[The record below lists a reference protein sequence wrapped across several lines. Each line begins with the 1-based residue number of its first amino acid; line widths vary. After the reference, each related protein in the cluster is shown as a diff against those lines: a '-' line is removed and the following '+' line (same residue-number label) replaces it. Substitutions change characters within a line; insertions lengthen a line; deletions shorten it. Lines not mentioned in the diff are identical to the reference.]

1 MFVHHSLKKCP
12 TKESLGGTAK
22 PVVSSIRQIAGWL
35 RSAAPLLAIA
45 LASAL
50 PTQTRAE
57 PVPDDQP
64 LPLPTYG
71 INLGNTLEPPN
82 GEGTWGPAA
91 TKALIDSFAAE
102 GFNSIRIPC
111 AWDSNAD
118 ETTHQIDP
126 IYMARVK
133 QVVDWSLD
141 AGLYVLINCHWD
153 GGWME
158 NNLETEVNPII
169 DEKMESYWTQIAT
182 EFANYDNHLLFA
194 GGNEPHIES
203 PVIMETLLAYYQT
216 FVDAVR
222 ATGGNNTNRWLVMPS
237 VSPPSWMKTMPTDPT
252 PNRIMVEYHSY
263 MPTLF
268 TLFHDDP
275 PWGPGGAP
283 IDSIYNWGSAYFN
296 NDDPT
301 RNATFYLEDAVD
313 LELQTLADQYVNK
326 GIPVLIGEF
335 GAYQATFLSGT
346 KADYNRASVLYW
358 NNYLAEGAR
367 ARGISP
373 FLWAIHGA
381 TGDIFDWNTGA
392 VRDQGM
398 VDAVTGGMAPP
409 PPNGAPYA
417 VTGLTATGNGV
428 GQIDLSWD
436 AVDGATS
443 YNLYRGAGSGLPAA
457 AQPFATGVTGTS
469 YTDTG
474 LSDGISYYYQV
485 VAVNNSGLSGF
496 TTEAYATTPGVNPD
510 TAQFHFEVDA
520 QRWMT
525 NGGQITSVATSSEKS
540 YAGKQ
545 SLAINFT
552 GTAGGT
558 STLSLDSPI
567 VPNKTSI
574 TFQIWIPEGSTITKV
589 EAWLTDR
596 NWGST
601 QTSFNNLTTGAWNTL
616 TWAVPESSLAPFNSF
631 GLRFITSGAWT
642 GTCYLDSIS
651 WDSQDAPSR
660 PVGLAATSGSN
671 QITLSWTET
680 ATASSYKVRRSTNAA
695 SSFSMIA
702 TANSASYTDSGLDSA
717 TTYHYTVIAVNEFG
731 ESVDSAAVSASP
743 APPIEDWRMDNFGT
757 TENSGDAAD
766 SADPDG
772 DNWTNWQEFIS
783 GTDPNDAS
791 SFLVIEYPTISGNDV
806 VVRFPTLLGRTYRLE
821 KSSTLLA
828 DSWVTIQDNIAGTG
842 EPLQVTDSGAA
853 SSGGSSF
860 YRIVITP

>member
-1 MFVHHSLKKCP
+1 MKLHLTLIATSLFILAARA
-12 TKESLGGTAK
+12 T
-22 PVVSSIRQIAGWL
+22 
-35 RSAAPLLAIA
+35 SAAPQ
-45 LASAL
+45 S
-50 PTQTRAE
+50 
-57 PVPDDQP
+57 DDQP

-71 INLGNTLEPPN
+71 INLGNTLEATPD
-82 GEGTWGPAA
+82 EGWWGPKA
-91 TKALIDSFAAE
+91 TKEVIDSIAAQ
-102 GFNSIRIPC
+102 GFNAIRIPVS
-111 AWDSNAD
+111 WDIHAD
-118 ETTHQIDP
+118 QSTHVIDP
-126 IYMARVK
+126 AWMARVK

-141 AGLYVLINCHWD
+141 AGLYVELNDHWD
-153 GGWME
+153 GGW
-158 NNLETEVNPII
+158 LDKGLDRDPAKRVDPAII
-169 DEKMESYWTQIAT
+169 NEKMHAYWTQIAT
-182 EFANYDNHLLFA
+182 TFVDYDNRLLFA
-194 GGNEPHIES
+194 GANEPDVAN
-203 PVIMETLLAYYQT
+203 PTLMKTLLTFYQT
-216 FVDAVR
+216 YVDAVR

-275 PWGPGGAP
+275 PWGPGGAS

-335 GAYQATFLSGT
+335 GAYQAKTLTGT

-358 NNYLAEGAR
+358 NKYLAEGAR

-373 FLWAIHGA
+373 FLWTIQS
-381 TGDIFDWNTGA
+381 DIFDWSTGA
-392 VRDQGM
+392 VLDQEM
-398 VDAVTGGMAPP
+398 VDVVTGGAAPP

-417 VTGLTATGNGV
+417 VTGLTATSNGV

-443 YNLYRGAGSGLPAA
+443 YNLYRGAASGLPAA
-457 AQPFATGVTGTS
+457 AEPFATGVTGTS

-485 VAVNNSGLSGF
+485 VAVNSSGLSGF
-496 TTEAYATTPGVNPD
+496 TTEAHAMTPGVNPD
-510 TAQFHFEVDA
+510 TAQFHFEVDN
-520 QRWMT
+520 QRWMI
-525 NGGQITSVATSSEKS
+525 NGGQITSVATSTEKS
-540 YAGKQ
+540 YAGNR
-545 SLAINFT
+545 SLAINFA

-558 STLSLDSPI
+558 STLSLDNPV

-574 TFQIWIPEGSTITKV
+574 TFQIWIPESSTITRV
-589 EAWLTDR
+589 EAWLTDK

-601 QTSFNNLTTGAWNTL
+601 QTSFNNLAAGAWNTL
-616 TWAVPESSLAPFNSF
+616 TWTVPESSLAPFNSF

-660 PVGLAATSGSN
+660 PVGLAATPGSN

-695 SSFSMIA
+695 SGFSTIA
-702 TANSASYTDSGLDSA
+702 TANSATYTDSGLDSA
-717 TTYHYTVIAVNEFG
+717 TTYHYAVIAVNEFG

-766 SADPDG
+766 SADPDADG
-772 DNWTNWQEFIS
+772 WTNWQEFIS
-783 GTDPNDAS
+783 GTDPKDAS
-791 SFLVIEYPTISGNDV
+791 SFLFIEYPTISGNDV

-828 DSWVTIQDNIAGTG
+828 DSWVTVQDNVAGTG
-842 EPLQVTDSGAA
+842 ETLQVTDTDAA
-853 SSGGSSF
+853 SSGSNF